1 MEENEGLQEMMWKW
15 QSTWCKET
23 LEKLYYRSLD
33 GMRRVSNVYKKNRVN
48 KTDTNLKMKVK
59 ES

>member
-1 MEENEGLQEMMWKW
+1 MKASKKWCGNDRAPDVNKLWQNCTIGL
-15 QSTWCKET
+15 
-23 LEKLYYRSLD
+23 Y
-33 GMRRVSNVYKKNRVN
+33 GMRRVSNVYKENWVN